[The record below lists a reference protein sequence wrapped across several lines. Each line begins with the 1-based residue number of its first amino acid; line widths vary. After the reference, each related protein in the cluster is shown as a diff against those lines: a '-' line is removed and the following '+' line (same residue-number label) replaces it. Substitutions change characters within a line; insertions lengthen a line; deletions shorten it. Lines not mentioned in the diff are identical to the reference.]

1 MRVSYHCCNGVIL
14 MTHLS
19 LFLCGYWVWILSLM
33 NRFMLDV
40 SQSLL
45 SLYRNHNFSFVLCV
59 SCLIFHVVCQNSSLC
74 IDFWASQLFQMKSF
88 PLNSN
93 SAMLELLNI
102 KWSGFFFLSG
112 SIVMLLYRKLN
123 YTPVYYW
130 CKA

>member
-59 SCLIFHVVCQNSSLC
+59 SCLIFHVVCQNSSLR
-74 IDFWASQLFQMKSF
+74 IDFFGQSTVSNEILSIKFKLCNARITKYKMK
-88 PLNSN
+88 
-93 SAMLELLNI
+93 
-102 KWSGFFFLSG
+102 WVFFLSG